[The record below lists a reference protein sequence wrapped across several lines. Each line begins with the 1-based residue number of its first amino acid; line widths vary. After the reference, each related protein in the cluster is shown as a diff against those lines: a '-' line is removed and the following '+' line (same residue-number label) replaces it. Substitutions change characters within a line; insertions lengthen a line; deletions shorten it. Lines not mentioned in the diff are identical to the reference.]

1 MDIDNMKS
9 EDIKKIMKEN
19 RKFKDIKWYWY
30 NKNKLY
36 WKCWNVLNERYNM
49 GDV

>member
-1 MDIDNMKS
+1 MDICNMKS

-19 RKFKDIKWYWY
+19 RKFK
-30 NKNKLY
+30 NRLY
-36 WKCWNVLNERYNM
+36 WKCWREMNERYNM